1 MNKEYLVA
9 ALLGLIIVCTT
20 VLVLYDK
27 MDIAEVKT
35 MFMAVITICAG
46 WIGIKVGM
54 RLAR

>member
-20 VLVLYDK
+20 ILVLYDK
-27 MDIAEVKT
+27 LDIAGVET

-46 WIGIKVGM
+46 WIGIKVGI